1 MTNVTFFI
9 AVLVASSVTPFGFA
23 QGRPFDFAQGRQYA
37 FDARGRAARIDQ
49 SWVLEPAEGN
59 TFDIILSVARCGDD
73 VFLSDTQNRVS
84 RIAVSAS
91 KTRLQLFASESQG
104 IGRPGA
110 LVADC
115 DRGRLHV
122 VNTGPR
128 TILTLD
134 IKSGKVLATQSF
146 KRELY
151 EVHFATLV
159 EPDVLA
165 IGGLWNPDEPN
176 PLPKRESD
184 AFFRSTSIG
193 QRVSLTSGTVEAGL
207 PPYETR
213 CVAAGSCTI
222 ASLDRV
228 HSGNGAAWV
237 AAHAT
242 ATSVA
247 LYDAH
252 GKRTALFDVRSP
264 QFVRDGVELPV
275 ATPAPVYA
283 QWQSRNSLI
292 RYVFAFGDRIL
303 TVHTLTGLPPGWKFG
318 EPTKQA
324 VFMNVHALDG
334 KPLVSDVKLP
344 DFPVGRDDT
353 HLYVVDYGAGGRRNG
368 GERGTLVRIPI
379 KADADAVQ

>member
-1 MTNVTFFI
+1 MTNATLVI
-9 AVLVASSVTPFGFA
+9 AAFVAWSVT
-23 QGRPFDFAQGRQYA
+23 PFDFAQGKPYA
-37 FDARGRAARIDQ
+37 FDANGRAARVDQ
-49 SWVLEPAEGN
+49 SWVLEPSAGN
-59 TFDIILSVARCGDD
+59 TFDIILSIARCGND

-84 RIAVSAS
+84 RVNASATR
-91 KTRLQLFASESQG
+91 TRLQLFASEPQG

-128 TILTLD
+128 TIVTLD
-134 IKSGKVLATQSF
+134 IKSGKVIATQPF

-159 EPDVLA
+159 GPDVLS
-165 IGGLWNPDEPN
+165 IGGLWNADEPN

-184 AFFRSTSIG
+184 AFFASTWIG
-193 QRVSLTSGTVEAGL
+193 QRVSLTSGAVEAGL

-213 CVAAGSCTI
+213 CAAAGSCTI
-222 ASLDRV
+222 ASFDRIRA
-228 HSGNGAAWV
+228 GKTAAWV
-237 AAHAT
+237 GAQGT

-247 LYDAH
+247 LYDAQ
-252 GKRTALFDVRSP
+252 GKHTAAFDVRSP

-275 ATPAPVYA
+275 ATPARVYA
-283 QWQSRNSLI
+283 EWQSRNSLI
-292 RYVFAFGDRIL
+292 RYVFAFGDRIV

-318 EPTKQA
+318 EPTRQA

-334 KPLVSDVKLP
+334 TPLVSDVKLP

-379 KADADAVQ
+379 KAGADAVQ